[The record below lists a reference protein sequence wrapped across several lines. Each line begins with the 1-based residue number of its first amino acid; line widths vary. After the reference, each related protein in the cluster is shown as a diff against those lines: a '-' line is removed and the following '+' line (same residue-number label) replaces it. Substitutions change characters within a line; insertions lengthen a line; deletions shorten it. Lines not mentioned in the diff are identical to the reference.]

1 MALKHHDKHRLFN
14 EPTSFN
20 FTIQHNIYWERVLLA
35 ETRKTAFANFPVY
48 YQRDGLGWG
57 DLKKR
62 KLKKNVISFDPQK
75 VLLPI
80 LEFVLY
86 STSAAILSAGNV
98 QCLLE
103 LIITSNAGTSILP
116 SLSVILVTLTPA
128 IEAYTCQLFRELR
141 MFSLHRDKLEIDYL
155 VENLRKKSDL
165 GFDREDLFWTLQIEI
180 PGIHLYVQEFQYHYQ
195 SSFPFATATITMNWI
210 NQERITFIVTATAT
224 MKKLRRAQIYKRL
237 QGKYVSFSH
246 QS

>member
-1 MALKHHDKHRLFN
+1 VALKHHDKHRL
-14 EPTSFN
+14 FN

-48 YQRDGLGWG
+48 YQRDVLGWG

-62 KLKKNVISFDPQK
+62 KLKKNFISFDLQK
-75 VLLPI
+75 VLLSI

-155 VENLRKKSDL
+155 VD
-165 GFDREDLFWTLQIEI
+165 
-180 PGIHLYVQEFQYHYQ
+180 
-195 SSFPFATATITMNWI
+195 
-210 NQERITFIVTATAT
+210 
-224 MKKLRRAQIYKRL
+224 KLEKEQ
-237 QGKYVSFSH
+237 
-246 QS
+246 